1 MGGGLRP
8 FGATGLAVPVLGLGA
23 GPVGDCALDEAEAG
37 RLLHGALDLGLTFVD
52 TAPGYGLSE
61 ERIGRHLSSRRSSF
75 VLSTKLGYGVP
86 DVPDWTPE
94 CIARGVDQAL
104 SRLRTDALDVAHLHS
119 CPLETLLSSGVVEAL
134 LGAVRVGKVRV
145 AAYSGENEA
154 LAWAI
159 SSCAFGS
166 VQCSVNVCDQRSLT
180 LVAARG
186 LGVVAKRPL
195 ANAPWNPAAAHPG
208 RRGRRGVPIPLGR
221 PPPRRPRPAPRR
233 ARHPLR
239 RLRSRSLDRDRR
251 LPPPRAPRRDE
262 RPRRERPA
270 PRGDARRDR
279 GPLRQPRP
287 GLAGNDLSRERET
300 RSPGAPGHRRTTRH
314 RCVVPHEPRTRGAS
328 HGSLCARAT
337 RIGSAARAGGERA
350 NSLRSNSARS

>member
-8 FGATGLAVPVLGLGA
+8 FGATGLAVPLLGLGA
-23 GPVGDCALDEAEAG
+23 GSVGDESLDEAEAA
-37 RLLHGALDLGLTFVD
+37 RLLHGALDLGLSFVD

-86 DVPDWTPE
+86 GAPDWTPE

-104 SRLRTDALDVAHLHS
+104 ARLRTDVLDVAHLHS

-134 LGAVRVGKVRV
+134 LDAVRAGKVRV

-154 LAWAI
+154 LAWAV
-159 SSCAFGS
+159 SSSAFGS

-195 ANAPWNPAAAHPG
+195 ANAPWNPSAAHPDDVAAAAYRTRWAALRLDDLG
-208 RRGRRGVPIPLGR
+208 LPPAELAIRFAAFAPGVSTSIVGSRRLEHLAETSAFVAKGHLPDEIRATIETRYAALGR
-221 PPPRRPRPAPRR
+221 
-233 ARHPLR
+233 
-239 RLRSRSLDRDRR
+239 DW
-251 LPPPRAPRRDE
+251 
-262 RPRRERPA
+262 
-270 PRGDARRDR
+270 
-279 GPLRQPRP
+279 P
-287 GLAGNDLSRERET
+287 GM
-300 RSPGAPGHRRTTRH
+300 
-314 RCVVPHEPRTRGAS
+314 
-328 HGSLCARAT
+328 
-337 RIGSAARAGGERA
+337 I
-350 NSLRSNSARS
+350 

>member
-23 GPVGDCALDEAEAG
+23 GALGDGALSEGDAG
-37 RLLHGALDLGLTFVD
+37 RLLNGALDLGLTFVD

-86 DVPDWTPE
+86 GAPDWTPE

-104 SRLRTDALDVAHLHS
+104 ARLRTDVLDVAHLHS

-134 LGAVRVGKVRV
+134 LDAVRAGKVRV

-154 LAWAI
+154 LAWAV
-159 SSCAFGS
+159 SSGAFGS
-166 VQCSVNVCDQRSLT
+166 VQCSVNVCDQRSLA

-195 ANAPWNPAAAHPG
+195 ANAPWNPAAAHPDDAAAAAYRDRWQALHLAELG
-208 RRGRRGVPIPLGR
+208 LEPTELAIRFASFAPGVSTAIVG
-221 PPPRRPRPAPRR
+221 
-233 ARHPLR
+233 
-239 RLRSRSLDRDRR
+239 SRSLEHIAE
-251 LPPPRAPRRDE
+251 LKALV
-262 RPRRERPA
+262 A
-270 PRGDARRDR
+270 K
-279 GPLRQPRP
+279 GPLPSDV
-287 GLAGNDLSRERET
+287 LEEI
-300 RSPGAPGHRRTTRH
+300 TTRFTT
-314 RCVVPHEPRTRGAS
+314 V
-328 HGSLCARAT
+328 
-337 RIGSAARAGGERA
+337 GETWPGMI
-350 NSLRSNSARS
+350 